1 MKGKELA
8 QRKFQADGKKQENHA
23 DPRQCLHLLR
33 IPDQHPTVGA
43 YDDPGQEKPYDGG
56 ELQLLEKKDDGNRG
70 GENDDELL

>member
-1 MKGKELA
+1 
-8 QRKFQADGKKQENHA
+8 
-23 DPRQCLHLLR
+23 
-33 IPDQHPTVGA
+33 VGA